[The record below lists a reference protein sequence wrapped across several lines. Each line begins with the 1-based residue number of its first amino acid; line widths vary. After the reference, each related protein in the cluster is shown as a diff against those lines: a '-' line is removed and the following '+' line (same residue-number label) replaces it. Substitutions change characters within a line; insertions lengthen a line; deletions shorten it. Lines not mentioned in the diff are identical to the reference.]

1 MVPMKVSLERVDA
14 RGLRVDFP
22 GAGGESIAIASANGL
37 VGTLE
42 HHGERLVLSGVAAQR
57 VELDALRLLLD
68 GLELSTQSA
77 VALTGIT
84 LALEQSDASL
94 SVDVA
99 ASVVAAVDLNV
110 AVEDVVVRGKITLT
124 RAQLSLRGDE
134 GTLSA
139 EQVELA
145 GFLLRVGDVELQAE
159 ALSGT
164 SVQIGWGA
172 AGFRLSATSIA
183 GPSLLVTS
191 KEDARIDAREVAT
204 TALVVANGGFTMGAF
219 VAASAQ
225 SSFKIAVDATAA
237 PTAAPP
243 ASPAPATEGTAQAAP
258 LFDWRFLDGVSGE
271 LDVDLLV
278 DVTVPII
285 GHRKA
290 THRFRIPIADGALD
304 YRALERNLA
313 KLEDAL
319 LDFSVREG
327 VLVLERVNPL
337 YPVRGHGKPVVVWD
351 VDALDHELAERD
363 RVRLA
368 VLPRARLFEAE
379 SSGGGGGGGGEPSS
393 FALREL
399 ALLRINTQLA
409 LAPMERPLAGPL
421 EGQLRPRRLGSL
433 VLSGNVYHEAQQTG
447 SAPREGAL
455 LGELTDLGLSI
466 VGLAVGTSRLDATSI
481 AAATISPIE
490 VAFSGASPK
499 AIALGITGLRLEA
512 VTLHDAMTR

>member
-1 MVPMKVSLERVDA
+1 MGPMKVSLERVDA
-14 RGLRVDFP
+14 RGLRVEFP
-22 GAGGESIAIASANGL
+22 GANGESIAIASASGL

-42 HHGERLVLSGVAAQR
+42 HHGERLVLSGVAAEC

-68 GLELSTQSA
+68 GLVLSTESA
-77 VALTGIT
+77 VALTGLT

-94 SVDVA
+94 SVDVG
-99 ASVVAAVDLNV
+99 ASGVAAVDLNV

-145 GFLLRVGDVELQAE
+145 GFLLRIGDLELKAE
-159 ALSGT
+159 ALSGA

-172 AGFRLSATSIA
+172 AGFRLSATSIV
-183 GPSLLVTS
+183 GPSLLVSS
-191 KEDARIDAREVAT
+191 KEDVRIDAREVAS
-204 TALVVANGGFTMGAF
+204 TALVVANGGITMGTL

-225 SSFKIAVDATAA
+225 SSFTLAVA
-237 PTAAPP
+237 PAPAGA
-243 ASPAPATEGTAQAAP
+243 ASPASAAPAAAAP
-258 LFDWRFLDGVSGE
+258 LFDWGVLDGVSGE

-327 VLVLERVNPL
+327 MLVLERINPL

-379 SSGGGGGGGGEPSS
+379 SSGDEPSS
-393 FALREL
+393 IALREL
-399 ALLRINTQLA
+399 ALLRINAQLA
-409 LAPMERPLAGPL
+409 LTPIERPLAGPL
-421 EGQLRPRRLGSL
+421 EGQLRPRRIGSL
-433 VLSGNVYHEAQQTG
+433 VLSGNVYYEAQPTE

-466 VGLAVGTSRLDATSI
+466 VGLSVGASRLDVTSI
-481 AAATISPIE
+481 AAATIAPIE
-490 VAFSGASPK
+490 VAFRGASPK

-512 VTLHDAMTR
+512 VELHEG

>member
-1 MVPMKVSLERVDA
+1 MAPMKVSLERVDA

-22 GAGGESIAIASANGL
+22 GASGESIAIASASGL

-42 HHGERLVLSGVAAQR
+42 HHGERLVLSGVAAER
-57 VELDALRLLLD
+57 VELAAVRLLLD
-68 GLELSTQSA
+68 GLVLSTQSA
-77 VALTGIT
+77 VDLTGIT
-84 LALEQSDASL
+84 LALDQSGASL
-94 SVDVA
+94 SVDVGA
-99 ASVVAAVDLNV
+99 LGVAAVDLNV
-110 AVEDVVVRGKITLT
+110 AVEDVVVRGKATLT
-124 RAQLSLRGDE
+124 RAQLALRGDE

-139 EQVELA
+139 EQVDLAEFFLRIGDLELK
-145 GFLLRVGDVELQAE
+145 AE
-159 ALSGT
+159 ALSGA

-183 GPSLLVTS
+183 GPALLVTS
-191 KEDARIDAREVAT
+191 KEDARIDAREVAL
-204 TALVVANGGFTMGAF
+204 TALVVANGGITIGTL

-225 SSFKIAVDATAA
+225 SSFTLAVDPPA
-237 PTAAPP
+237 PAESASSPSP
-243 ASPAPATEGTAQAAP
+243 ASPSAVAAEAAP
-258 LFDWRFLDGVSGE
+258 LFDWRVLDGVSGE

-327 VLVLERVNPL
+327 MLVLERVNPL

-368 VLPRARLFEAE
+368 VLPQARLFEAE
-379 SSGGGGGGGGEPSS
+379 SAGDEPSS
-393 FALREL
+393 IALREL
-399 ALLRINTQLA
+399 ALLRINAQLA
-409 LAPMERPLAGPL
+409 LAALDRPLAGPL
-421 EGQLRPRRLGSL
+421 EGQLRPRHIGSL
-433 VLSGNVYHEAQQTG
+433 VLAGNVYHEAHHTEA
-447 SAPREGAL
+447 APREGSL
-455 LGELTDLGLSI
+455 LGELADLSLSI
-466 VGLAVGTSRLDATSI
+466 VGLPVGTGRLDATTI
-481 AAATISPIE
+481 AAAAISPIE
-490 VAFSGASPK
+490 VAFAGASPK

-512 VTLHDAMTR
+512 VTLHDR